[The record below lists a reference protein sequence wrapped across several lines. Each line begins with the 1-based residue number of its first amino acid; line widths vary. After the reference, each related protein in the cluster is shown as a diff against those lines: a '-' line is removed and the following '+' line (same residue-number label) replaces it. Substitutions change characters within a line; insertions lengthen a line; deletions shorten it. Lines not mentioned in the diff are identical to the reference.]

1 MKTKKFI
8 RFVCNTSSHPR
19 GEKIKALNIIT
30 KVYDDND
37 NFIEVKKPY
46 IKAMENQIEID
57 IEGYYYHIYLPLHHF
72 KVDKGKIVKKTDNEI
87 LTIDATIAQAKQQKL
102 IDKQK
107 AEQEKQDNENILKDT
122 TKSDKERLNA
132 MSELIF
138 KK

>member
-1 MKTKKFI
+1 MKQKKFI
-8 RFVCNTSSHPR
+8 RLVCNTSSHPR
-19 GEKIKALNIIT
+19 GEKIKALNVIT

-46 IKAMENQIEID
+46 IKAMADQIEID
-57 IEGYYYHIYLPLHHF
+57 IEGYYYHEYLPLHHF
-72 KVDKGKIVKKTDNEI
+72 KHDKGKIVKKTDKEI

-107 AEQEKQDNENILKDT
+107 AEQDKQDNENILKDT
-122 TKSDKERLNA
+122 TKSDKERLDA
-132 MSELIF
+132 LAKLY